1 MKKIKAGELSLPIAM
16 LALLESIAVRIF
28 RLDYLNWTALYLS
41 ENYPFNERLDEWKAV
56 LEAAHHEAC
65 LGRSQVRTIQE
76 MAKSKPYSE
85 LVELMRQMGAEDM
98 EPEGTGGGGVSPLVV
113 PVTDDPLE
121 VHRFCERLA
130 KITVDFGEC
139 PPVK

>member
-1 MKKIKAGELSLPIAM
+1 MERIEAGELDWSIAV

-41 ENYPFNERLDEWKAV
+41 ENYPFNEHLEQWKTV

-85 LVELMRQMGAEDM
+85 LVALMREMGAEEA
-98 EPEGTGGGGVSPLVV
+98 EPDGMGGGGLGPLVV
-113 PVTDDPLE
+113 PVTDDPQE

-130 KITVDFGEC
+130 KTTVDFGEC